1 MNNTL
6 EEINSRITEAEEWM
20 NSDLENRML
29 GIIATEQNLKKKK
42 KGKKERN
49 EMKTVSET
57 SGDMH
62 EHSHYR
68 GGSQKEKREGKT

>member
-1 MNNTL
+1 
-6 EEINSRITEAEEWM
+6 
-20 NSDLENRML
+20 ML